1 MSMENEELLEAV
13 MEALMRATPEFTEDA
28 KKLAETWPEVRV
40 SDLIGVVLKACEVI
54 GKTFKDGENRHD
66 IRKGREFAL
75 WLSYSAYELTK
86 RGIDPVRLADLVR
99 PTDAD

>member
-1 MSMENEELLEAV
+1 MSMDDEELLEAV
-13 MEALMRATPEFTEDA
+13 MEALMRPTSNFIEDA
-28 KKLAETWPEVRV
+28 RQLAETWPDVRV

-54 GKTFKDGENRHD
+54 AKTFKDGENRHD

-86 RGIDPVRLADLVR
+86 RGIDPVRLADLAN
-99 PTDAD
+99 PKDAD